1 VFARSYITNSVSL
14 PAFLYS
20 TGGIKFDCSNPTL
33 TLIAHHLSMIAFESP
48 RLIADIGGLYARFAI
63 ETSYGEFA
71 QQRSLRCADFPSFE
85 AAMAAYLASL
95 KSAPVAHAALA
106 IANPVDGDQV
116 RMTNYHWQFS
126 IEETRVNLGL
136 DTLVV
141 VNDFT
146 SLAMA
151 LPRLGPQD
159 FRQVGPGQAVKNSV
173 IGLLGSGSGLGVSGL
188 IPSGD
193 GWTSLG
199 SEGGHASFAPSDARE
214 AAVLNYMWRQFDHV
228 SFERLLSGPG
238 LELTYMAI
246 AELNKTQV
254 KALSAP
260 EITRCALEDKD
271 PLCTQTLEV
280 FCNMLGT
287 AASNLALTLGATGG
301 IYIGGSIV
309 PRLGEFFDRSGF
321 RSRFEQKGRFANYV
335 GQIPTFVITAPE
347 ATFLGAS
354 AILDTQL
361 RAMMSTPGSAIL
373 TQIRRSRAELSPA
386 EQRVADLVLA
396 KPRSVLSDP
405 IHDIALAAQVSQP
418 TVIRFC
424 RSVGCK
430 GLSDFKLRLAS
441 GLSMSVP
448 ITHSQVTNDDSMLE
462 LGAKVLGNT
471 ANAILQL
478 RNELQRESID
488 RAIELVAGADRVE
501 LFAVGNY
508 AAVAQDAQTKFLR
521 LGLPCGAHTEPHL
534 QELTAASIQPGT
546 VAVIISSGGKLP
558 ELMALQEKIQQRGAA
573 LIAITANQSPLA
585 RKAVAALVAEHNE
598 NASTHLPMVS
608 RVLHLLL
615 IDILIVGLEM
625 RYSLS
630 NAVQQDHL
638 DKPRDPSSASGLRL
652 SLPLKPYISHSQ

>member
-585 RKAVAALVAEHNE
+585 RKADAALVAEHNE

>member
-1 VFARSYITNSVSL
+1 
-14 PAFLYS
+14 
-20 TGGIKFDCSNPTL
+20 
-33 TLIAHHLSMIAFESP
+33 MIAFDSP
-48 RLIADIGGLYARFAI
+48 RLIADIGGLYARFAL
-63 ETSYGEFA
+63 ESSYGEFT

-85 AAMAAYLASL
+85 AAMSAYLSSL
-95 KSAPVAHAALA
+95 KNSQVAHAAVA

-126 IEETRVNLGL
+126 IEETRASLKL
-136 DTLVV
+136 ETLVV

-151 LPRLGPQD
+151 LPRLSSQD
-159 FRQVGPGQAVKNSV
+159 FRQVGSGHSVKNSV
-173 IGLLGSGSGLGVSGL
+173 IGLLGSGTGLGVSGL

-199 SEGGHASFAPSDARE
+199 SEGGHTSFAPADAQE
-214 AAVLNYMWRQFDHV
+214 TAVLQYAWRHFDHV

-238 LELTYMAI
+238 LELTYLAL
-246 AELNKTQV
+246 AELNKQAV
-254 KALSAP
+254 KPLSAP
-260 EITRCALEDKD
+260 DITRLALETKD
-271 PLCTQTLEV
+271 VLCVQTLEV
-280 FCNMLGT
+280 FCNILGT
-287 AASNLALTLGATGG
+287 AASNLAVTLGATGG

-309 PRLGEFFDRSGF
+309 PRLGAFFDQSGF
-321 RSRFEQKGRFANYV
+321 RKRFEQKGRFSPYV
-335 GQIPTFVITAPE
+335 GNIPTFVITAPE

-361 RAMMSTPGSAIL
+361 RAMSNSPGSAIL
-373 TQIRRSRAELSPA
+373 TQIRRSRADLSPA
-386 EQRVADLVLA
+386 EQRVADLVLS

-448 ITHSQVTNDDSMLE
+448 ITHSQVTLDDSMLE

-478 RNELQRESID
+478 RNELQRDAID
-488 RAIELVAGADRVE
+488 RAIELVAAADRVE
-501 LFAVGNY
+501 LFAIGNY
-508 AAVAQDAQTKFLR
+508 AAVANDAQTKFLR

-534 QELTAASIQPGT
+534 QDLTANTIQPGT
-546 VAVIISSGGKLP
+546 VAIIISSGGKLP

-585 RKAVAALVAEHNE
+585 RKADVALVAEHNE
-598 NASTHLPMVS
+598 NVSTHLPMVS

-625 RYSLS
+625 RYALS
-630 NAVQQDHL
+630 SHTEASTL
-638 DKPRDPSSASGLRL
+638 DSINEASKKLPKARL
-652 SLPLKPYISHSQ
+652 ATPQKIAISHSQ

>member
-1 VFARSYITNSVSL
+1 MFARSYITNSVSL

-33 TLIAHHLSMIAFESP
+33 TLIAHVLSMIAFESP

-585 RKAVAALVAEHNE
+585 RKADAALVAEHNE

>member
-1 VFARSYITNSVSL
+1 MFARSYITNSVSL
-14 PAFLYS
+14 PAFLYF

-214 AAVLNYMWRQFDHV
+214 AAVLTYMWRQFDHV

-585 RKAVAALVAEHNE
+585 RKADAALVAEHNE

>member
-1 VFARSYITNSVSL
+1 MFARSYITNSVSL

-585 RKAVAALVAEHNE
+585 RKADAALVAEHNE

>member
-14 PAFLYS
+14 PAFLYF

-214 AAVLNYMWRQFDHV
+214 AAVLTYMWRQFDHV

-585 RKAVAALVAEHNE
+585 RKADAALVAEHNE